1 MRKQLLHL
9 RKRGFTL
16 PEVLVTVTV
25 VAVLAAVV
33 VPAVTQYVGRGNG
46 PATAN
51 DISQIQTAITGFIA
65 DTRTFPA
72 NLADLTGTAVPNYVT
87 NGSVWHGPYLSG
99 SVVAGTTGATG
110 QGLGASGTQAG
121 GGVGIASFTSN
132 GLSLAL
138 ADTILN
144 TGNGTLELVVLS
156 PTACGALAAIDTS
169 VDDKV
174 SGTGNFRVYGTC
186 STPTSLADSARLRI
200 TVGKS

>member
-1 MRKQLLHL
+1 MRKQLLRL

-51 DISQIQTAITGFIA
+51 DLEQIRQAITGFIT
-65 DTRTFPA
+65 DTRNYPA
-72 NLADLTGTAVPNYVT
+72 NLADLTGTSAPGYVT
-87 NGSVWHGPYLSG
+87 NGTAWHGPYLSG
-99 SVVAGTTGATG
+99 TVGTGTAGATG
-110 QGLGASGTQAG
+110 QGLGASGVAG
-121 GGVGIASFTSN
+121 AGLASFTSN
-132 GLSLAL
+132 GLSVTF
-138 ADTILN
+138 ADTIIN

-156 PTACGALAAIDTS
+156 PTKCGSLAAVDTA

-174 SGTGNFRVYGTC
+174 GTTGLFRFYGTC
-186 STPTSLADSARLRI
+186 ATATTTADSARLI
-200 TVGKS
+200 VATVGKS